1 MKRLFDIT
9 SAVVILLFL
18 SPLLLLLCILQLIIA
33 GKPIFFRQE
42 RIGLNENP
50 FFILKFRTMLDG
62 KGSDAE
68 RLTAWGKFLRHTSL
82 DELPELL
89 NVLHGEMSLIGP
101 RPLPVHY
108 LPLYSP
114 EQSRRHTV
122 RPGMTGWAQ
131 INGRNNISWR
141 QQFELDLWYIDNRNW
156 LLDLKI
162 LLLTPISVLTFKNIS
177 ERGYD
182 TRSKFKG
189 NEE

>member
-1 MKRLFDIT
+1 
-9 SAVVILLFL
+9 
-18 SPLLLLLCILQLIIA
+18 
-33 GKPIFFRQE
+33 
-42 RIGLNENP
+42 
-50 FFILKFRTMLDG
+50 MLDG